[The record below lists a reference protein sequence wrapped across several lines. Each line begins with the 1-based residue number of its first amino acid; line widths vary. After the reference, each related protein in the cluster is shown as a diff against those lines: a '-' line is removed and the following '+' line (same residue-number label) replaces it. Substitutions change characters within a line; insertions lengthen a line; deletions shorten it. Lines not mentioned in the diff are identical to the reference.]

1 MANTIKHFGDGKIK
15 FFEKIIYDTPQFGS
29 PAFTESYETDE
40 GWGQLV
46 DPTAYPTFG
55 AAALT
60 ESYETVEGWL

>member
-1 MANTIKHFGDGKIK
+1 MSFFSFPNLKLAATTTSEKEPYPTFGAA
-15 FFEKIIYDTPQFGS
+15 
-29 PAFTESYETDE
+29 AFTESYQPEE

-60 ESYETVEGWL
+60 ESYETVEGWS